1 MSLRTC
7 FCFPESCPKAQNA
20 SGSESYRPVLVGA
33 VTTITN
39 VFTRAVLINSARMG
53 VFPVQS
59 EQVFERYLLRGS
71 DVPADDLAT
80 LISRVV
86 EAKAEYDV
94 RLLAQQL
101 GTNYRSLMYWMRGER
116 HMPAE
121 LLPQLCMLLNNYEP
135 LDYLE
140 RQAGRVAFKLPKL
153 DINLGKELI
162 AISNLIR
169 EVGEALESVGE
180 TLADGIVEDRELQ
193 VTIPKL
199 EAVIRECA
207 SLKYLLE
214 ELSAQRKK
222 KKPR

>member
-1 MSLRTC
+1 L
-7 FCFPESCPKAQNA
+7 PGDNLA
-20 SGSESYRPVLVGA
+20 S
-33 VTTITN
+33 
-39 VFTRAVLINSARMG
+39 
-53 VFPVQS
+53 
-59 EQVFERYLLRGS
+59 
-71 DVPADDLAT
+71 

-86 EAKAEYDV
+86 ESKSEYDI

-121 LLPQLCMLLNNYEP
+121 LLPQLCTLLNDYEA
-135 LDYLE
+135 LDFLE

-180 TLADGIVEDRELQ
+180 TLADGIVEDKELQ

-214 ELSAQRKK
+214 ELCAQKK
-222 KKPR
+222 KKKTR